1 VAGKL
6 TIAARV
12 DHYSGERKPELDEQ
26 LRERIE
32 TIRARKG
39 GSGEDR
45 KGEAGGDGS

>member
-12 DHYSGERKPELDEQ
+12 DHYSGERKPELDDQ
-26 LRERIE
+26 LHERIE
-32 TIRARKG
+32 TIRARKAG
-39 GSGEDR
+39 NGEDS